1 MTRYF
6 DLGRPRRRPRPAP
19 PKEEQIFHE
28 PPPVRASEPKRPS
41 RGRRNETGLY
51 YLGLVALLLF
61 LVALYTSQGSTPPSP
76 VPTPALQTNKDQ
88 IPRLLTPTV
97 LVTPSLT
104 PTPSAVPADKATP
117 DAEKQKILLRVIN
130 GSRKPERLTTATD
143 ALTKAGFKVDSTGT
157 AVNFYNAT
165 VIYYKAGKLKEA
177 QLVQTTAK
185 EVLQSTLQQSSIVGN
200 NDVLVVVG
208 VK

>member
-19 PKEEQIFHE
+19 KVEQIFHE
-28 PPPVRASEPKRPS
+28 PPVRAPEPKRPG

-61 LVALYTSQGSTPPSP
+61 LVALYTSNGSTPPAP
-76 VPTPALQTNKDQ
+76 VPTPALQTNKDLL
-88 IPRLLTPTV
+88 PRLLTPTV
-97 LVTPSLT
+97 LITPSLT
-104 PTPSAVPADKATP
+104 PTPSAPPTDKATP
-117 DAEKQKILLRVIN
+117 DAQKQKILVRVIN

-143 ALTKAGFKVDSTGT
+143 TLTKAGFKVDSTGN
-157 AVNFYNAT
+157 AVNFYQTT

-177 QLVQTTAK
+177 QLVQEATK

>member
-19 PKEEQIFHE
+19 KEEQIFHE
-28 PPPVRASEPKRPS
+28 PPIRVPEPKRPG
-41 RGRRNETGLY
+41 RGRRSETGFY

-61 LVALYTSQGSTPPSP
+61 LVALYTSSGSTPPAP

-88 IPRLLTPTV
+88 LPRLLTPTV
-97 LVTPSLT
+97 LNTPS
-104 PTPSAVPADKATP
+104 PTPAPPSAASATP
-117 DAEKQKILLRVIN
+117 DNEKTKILMRVLN
-130 GSRKPERLTTATD
+130 GSRKPERLITATD
-143 ALTKAGFKVDSTGT
+143 TLAKAGFKVDSTGN
-157 AVNFYNAT
+157 AVNFYQTT
-165 VIYYKAGKLKEA
+165 VIYYKAGKLQEA
-177 QLVQTTAK
+177 QLVQTAAK